1 MTINYKIDEN
11 DYLRHQLFVASK
23 SERIKKKRLRSRI
36 LVPLIYVVL
45 GLYLLFQS
53 NIPLAIIIFIFGMLW
68 FFVYPIWERRHYIKH
83 YKGFIKENYKD
94 KLGITATVEF
104 ENDYILAKDSGSE
117 SKILTTEIEEINEI
131 PTTVFVRLKGG
142 KSLILP
148 KDKIANFDNLKAR
161 LKELAN
167 HLKIEYIIDEKWEWR

>member
-23 SERIKKKRLRSRI
+23 SEHIKKKRLRSRI

-53 NIPLAIIIFIFGMLW
+53 NIPLAIIIFILGMLW

-94 KLGITATVEF
+94 SLGITATMELN
-104 ENDYILAKDSGSE
+104 NDYILAKDSGSE

-142 KSLILP
+142 QSLILP
-148 KDKIANFDNLKAR
+148 KDKIANFDSLKGR
-161 LKELAN
+161 LKEIAN
-167 HLKIEYIIDEKWEWR
+167 HLKIEYISDEKWEWK